1 MVVVAGRVV
10 VVVVSWIVVEVEVV
24 VVSFIGR
31 VVVVSGRVVVV
42 SFIIGSGIVV
52 VVSLSKPGVKS
63 VMVIG
68 WVVWDKTVSF
78 SVIEAV
84 NVYSPGGNKML
95 KVSRGTSR
103 EEIE

>member
-1 MVVVAGRVV
+1 MVVDSGRVV
-10 VVVVSWIVVEVEVV
+10 GVVAFTGRVDVVVWF
-24 VVSFIGR
+24 VSFNGR

-52 VVSLSKPGVKS
+52 VVSLSKPWVKS

-68 WVVWDKTVSF
+68 WVVCDKIVSF

-84 NVYSPGGNKML
+84 NVYSPGGNRIL